1 MYYLDPN
8 IVRPLTAGVKLSF
21 SELIGPDQVGLR
33 PGLRPGVPVSA
44 QHAINISHY
53 LGTNAVKQVMQKYAD

>member
-21 SELIGPDQVGLR
+21 SELIGPDQVR
-33 PGLRPGVPVSA
+33 A
-44 QHAINISHY
+44 KTWCAISFNLDAKLPRYSNYHCQS
-53 LGTNAVKQVMQKYAD
+53 LS